1 MNWTRRLLMTNYRVM
16 IVDDHPLM
24 REALRDAVD
33 VDGFIIAGEAEDGLQ
48 ALERV
53 KTICPDLVLMDL
65 FLPGMDGIDTMRK
78 ILDSQPDIKF
88 IIITSSNQDEYVLR
102 AIRAGAWGY
111 ITKDATREHILE
123 CMRQVSLGRRY
134 IPAEISGKMAGT
146 IFYENEMMQLLS
158 AREIEIL
165 ELIAVGSP
173 TQKIAQKLVLS
184 ESTVRAHIFHILR
197 KLDLK
202 NRSQLVIFAQKF
214 KEH

>member
-1 MNWTRRLLMTNYRVM
+1 MTNYRVM